1 MLVCLLSFRRSIF
14 MPSLYIAVSHKTNTD
29 DATCLIH
36 PISMLNSPSNFSASI
51 SVMKAMAHLNTTVS
65 NNISMPMAI
74 SFTSDIRT
82 FQPLYQT
89 YQFGRWLTKHY
100 EVFEP
105 CRSQGSL
112 SRLDI
117 CKAKAAYPKIPF
129 GIAFFD
135 TERDFMPRP
144 CPGLGLSVGN
154 LSRTRTVR
162 KLRDFLRD
170 KFTDASKLQNCLAV
184 Q

>member
-1 MLVCLLSFRRSIF
+1 

-36 PISMLNSPSNFSASI
+36 PISMLNSPRNFSASI
-51 SVMKAMAHLNTTVS
+51 SVMKAMAHLNMTVS
-65 NNISMPMAI
+65 NDISMPMAI
-74 SFTSDIRT
+74 SFTSDIRK

-89 YQFGRWLTKHY
+89 YESGRWVTKHY

-117 CKAKAAYPKIPF
+117 CTGDEVNNLQYRPDIEVVFTYSLSRQDTYIFDNDRVLKAKMVSC
-129 GIAFFD
+129 D
-135 TERDFMPRP
+135 TT
-144 CPGLGLSVGN
+144 G
-154 LSRTRTVR
+154 SRASAETSPQGDDDEQYVTADPSTR
-162 KLRDFLRD
+162 
-170 KFTDASKLQNCLAV
+170 A
-184 Q
+184 